1 VVILARRD
9 VTFLQGW
16 LLPRLGGQGALC
28 RVGSLSSIMLFPP
41 LHRDE
46 GSGNE
51 DREEGTQ
58 HNGGT
63 VLTVV

>member
-1 VVILARRD
+1 MV
-9 VTFLQGW
+9 LQGW
-16 LLPRLGGQGALC
+16 LLPRLGRQGALSKL
-28 RVGSLSSIMLFPP
+28 VSLTSLPLSPP
-41 LHRDE
+41 FLHHD
-46 GSGNE
+46 GDNE